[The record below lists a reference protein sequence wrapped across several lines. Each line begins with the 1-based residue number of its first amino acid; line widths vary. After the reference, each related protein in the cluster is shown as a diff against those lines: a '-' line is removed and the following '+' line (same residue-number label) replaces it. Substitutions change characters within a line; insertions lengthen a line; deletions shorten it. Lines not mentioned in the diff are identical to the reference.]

1 MNGFKIFRVVRPRW
15 LPRWQNAFMN
25 LEQVRATAED
35 RLSLSGDSS
44 CLKICVGAS
53 ASIENI
59 PPIPEGPLCHL
70 QKKIALRNCG
80 MIDPEDINHYIVLG
94 NGYAGLSNALGISP
108 PDLIQTSIRTALKGR
123 RGQGCSTPKKWEIF
137 AEKSEED
144 KCLICNAVDPDPKSR
159 ISRSLIEN
167 DPHSVLEGM
176 LISAY
181 ATGASRS
188 YLLVE
193 EKTDAAPKLRKALD
207 QMKAYNLHGSNILNS
222 PFHAEIEILVMP
234 TTGITG
240 HQVELFR
247 CMDEHQPLPH
257 ILPADPV
264 SSALKGRNVLVVNPE
279 SMASLATILGNE
291 SSDAGQGSKVV
302 TLTGSLVHKVVAEV
316 PHGMTVK
323 TIIDSLGGGVSNGKT
338 IKAVQLGGPSG
349 YFVTPNALNHAIGC
363 NALDESCSSIGSGTI
378 EVLDSDASILNVAKD
393 IMAYLQSQS
402 CGKCVFCREGCLQM
416 LTILE
421 DISENKA
428 RPHDVELLVE
438 LGEEMRQ
445 ASLCDFGRTAP
456 NAVLSSID
464 LFRDEY
470 GKQE

>member
-1 MNGFKIFRVVRPRW
+1 MNGSKIFRVVRPH
-15 LPRWQNAFMN
+15 WQNAFMN
-25 LEQVRATAED
+25 LEQVRATAEE
-35 RLSLSGDSS
+35 RLSLSGDPS
-44 CLKICVGAS
+44 CLKICVGPS

-59 PPIPEGPLCHL
+59 PPIPEGLLFHL
-70 QKKIALRNCG
+70 QNRIALRNCG
-80 MIDPEDINHYIVLG
+80 RIDPEDINHSIVLG

-108 PDLIQTSIRTALKGR
+108 PDLIQSSIRTALKGR
-123 RGQGCSTPKKWEIF
+123 RGQGCSTLKKWEIF
-137 AEKSEED
+137 AGKSEDD

-159 ISRSLIEN
+159 ISRFLLEN

-188 YLLVE
+188 YLFVE
-193 EKTDAAPKLRKALD
+193 EKTNAAPKLRKALD

-222 PFHAEIEILVMP
+222 RFRSEIEILEIQDAVLI
-234 TTGITG
+234 GY
-240 HQVELFR
+240 QVELLR
-247 CMDEHQPLPH
+247 CMEEHQPHHH

-264 SSALKGRNVLVVNPE
+264 SSALKGKNVLVVNPE

-291 SSDAGQGSKVV
+291 SSGAGQGSKVV
-302 TLTGSLVHKVVAEV
+302 TLTGSLVRKVVAEV
-316 PHGMTVK
+316 PHGMTIK
-323 TIIDSLGGGVSNGKT
+323 TIINSLGGGISNGKT
-338 IKAVQLGGPSG
+338 IKAMQLGGPSG
-349 YFVTPNALNHAIGC
+349 YFVTPDALNHAIGC
-363 NALDESCSSIGSGTI
+363 NAFDESYSSIGSGTI
-378 EVLDSDASILNVAKD
+378 EVLDSDASILNATKD

-428 RPHDVELLVE
+428 RPHDLELLAE
-438 LGEEMRQ
+438 LGEEMRH

-456 NAVLSSID
+456 NAVLSSIE

-470 GKQE
+470 RN